1 MVPESYDPYGHPEGP
16 PADVDVVRD
25 WLVNVQEFIRD
36 VLEDPPASM
45 RGTWLDEQRQA
56 WFEVSDGRL
65 TDGFDRWLQEDPL
78 ASSKLE
84 GHGLDKQPL
93 RSKVTEF
100 RDRARAFF
108 QLRNARRASKALRT
122 AGVIMESVAECVGL
136 GGAYKESIKGLH
148 HLAELAVEEGA

>member
-1 MVPESYDPYGHPEGP
+1 MVPTYDPYGHPSGP
-16 PADVDVVRD
+16 PEDVDVVRD
-25 WLVNVQEFIRD
+25 WLVNVQEFITD
-36 VLEDPPASM
+36 VLNNPPASM
-45 RGTWLDEQRQA
+45 RGTWLEEQRQA

-65 TDGFDRWLQEDPL
+65 TDGFDNWLQGDPE
-78 ASSKLE
+78 AYAKLE
-84 GHGLDKQPL
+84 GHGLLRQPL

-100 RDRARAFF
+100 ADRARAFL

-122 AGVIMESVAECVGL
+122 AGVIMESVAECLGL